1 MFNTNKFTTEF
12 AGRTLTIETGL
23 LANQAAGSCTVQYGE
38 TVVLATACYSQQPK
52 EGTDFFPLTVD
63 YEEKLY
69 SAGKIKGSR
78 WIKREGRPNDEAIL
92 TSRLIDRSLRPLF
105 QDSERREVQVT
116 ATVLSFD
123 QQNSPDITALIATSC
138 ALAISP
144 IPWNGPVSGVK
155 IGRINGEW
163 VINPSYEAITKSD
176 LDLVVV
182 GTTEDIVMIE
192 AGSKE
197 VVEKDMIAALE
208 FAQKHL
214 REGLKLITEVV
225 ARVGQQKNETSVKP
239 TEEEIASQQKIDN
252 KVKDYLKGKDLTTV
266 FNRDKKITYSNID
279 NLKTELTSIL
289 KADNEVNKEERLRGV
304 TLLSSN
310 IDNAA
315 RDFTLTSGKRIDGRS
330 YDEIRE
336 LDIRVSALPRT
347 HGSGLFTRGETQVL
361 SVVTLGAPGD
371 EQYLENIEDDGITKK
386 RYMHHYNFPG
396 YSVGEV
402 KRSGTPGRREIGHG
416 ALAEKALV
424 PVIPNKETF
433 PYTIRVVSEVLS
445 SNGSSSQASICGSTL
460 ALMDA
465 GVPISKPVAGIAMGL
480 VTNPKDKNDYKI
492 LTDIQGFEDHAGDM
506 DFKIAGT
513 NDGITAVQLD
523 IKLGG
528 VSLKVLEE
536 ALWLAKA
543 AREKILQQIIAVI
556 PAPRAELS
564 PYAPRIEVLNIDPEQ
579 IRDVIG
585 PGGKI
590 INDIIE
596 KTGVEIDIEQDG
608 TVLIT
613 STSADGSARA
623 IQMIMDITKKIQ
635 VGEEYEG
642 QVVKIIQDKNNG
654 NDIGAI
660 VQLTSNHDGMV
671 HISNLANKHVA
682 RISDIVNVGDLLK
695 VRVVEVDE
703 ERGRIGLSHKE
714 YTPAAEPGEERGR
727 FDRPNHG
734 PHNTGNDRRPFHKR
748 F

>member
-1 MFNTNKFTTEF
+1 
-12 AGRTLTIETGL
+12 
-23 LANQAAGSCTVQYGE
+23 
-38 TVVLATACYSQQPK
+38 
-52 EGTDFFPLTVD
+52 
-63 YEEKLY
+63 
-69 SAGKIKGSR
+69 
-78 WIKREGRPNDEAIL
+78 
-92 TSRLIDRSLRPLF
+92 
-105 QDSERREVQVT
+105 
-116 ATVLSFD
+116 
-123 QQNSPDITALIATSC
+123 
-138 ALAISP
+138 
-144 IPWNGPVSGVK
+144 
-155 IGRINGEW
+155 
-163 VINPSYEAITKSD
+163 
-176 LDLVVV
+176 
-182 GTTEDIVMIE
+182 
-192 AGSKE
+192 
-197 VVEKDMIAALE
+197 
-208 FAQKHL
+208 
-214 REGLKLITEVV
+214 
-225 ARVGQQKNETSVKP
+225 
-239 TEEEIASQQKIDN
+239 
-252 KVKDYLKGKDLTTV
+252 
-266 FNRDKKITYSNID
+266 
-279 NLKTELTSIL
+279 
-289 KADNEVNKEERLRGV
+289 
-304 TLLSSN
+304 
-310 IDNAA
+310 
-315 RDFTLTSGKRIDGRS
+315 
-330 YDEIRE
+330 
-336 LDIRVSALPRT
+336 RVSALPRT

-396 YSVGEV
+396 YSVGEG

-613 STSADGSARA
+613 SISADGSARA
-623 IQMIMDITKKIQ
+623 IQ
-635 VGEEYEG
+635 
-642 QVVKIIQDKNNG
+642 
-654 NDIGAI
+654 
-660 VQLTSNHDGMV
+660 
-671 HISNLANKHVA
+671 
-682 RISDIVNVGDLLK
+682 
-695 VRVVEVDE
+695 
-703 ERGRIGLSHKE
+703 
-714 YTPAAEPGEERGR
+714 
-727 FDRPNHG
+727 
-734 PHNTGNDRRPFHKR
+734 
-748 F
+748 